1 MSVAGRDGTDGVDKL
16 AKDAFIFSIFCA
28 KKFPKSLA
36 SLTVSTRGNDTV
48 LVSHNRD
55 FVALKSYLI

>member
-1 MSVAGRDGTDGVDKL
+1 MSVASRDGTDDVDEL

-36 SLTVSTRGNDTV
+36 SRTLSTRGNNAV
-48 LVSHNRD
+48 LVSHNREI
-55 FVALKSYLI
+55 L

>member
-1 MSVAGRDGTDGVDKL
+1 MSVAGRDGTDDVDDL

-36 SLTVSTRGNDTV
+36 SRTLSTRGNDAV

-55 FVALKSYLI
+55 FVTLNSFL

>member
-16 AKDAFIFSIFCA
+16 AKDAFILSIFCA

-36 SLTVSTRGNDTV
+36 S
-48 LVSHNRD
+48 
-55 FVALKSYLI
+55 

>member
-16 AKDAFIFSIFCA
+16 AKDAFIFSVFCA

-36 SLTVSTRGNDTV
+36 S
-48 LVSHNRD
+48 
-55 FVALKSYLI
+55 

>member
-28 KKFPKSLA
+28 LIGVKITA
-36 SLTVSTRGNDTV
+36 SLVHQVYCMVFLLFENT
-48 LVSHNRD
+48 
-55 FVALKSYLI
+55 